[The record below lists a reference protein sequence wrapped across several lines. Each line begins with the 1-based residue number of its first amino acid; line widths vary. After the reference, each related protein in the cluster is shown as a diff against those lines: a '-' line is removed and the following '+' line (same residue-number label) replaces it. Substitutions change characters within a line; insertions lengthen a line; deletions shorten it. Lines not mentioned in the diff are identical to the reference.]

1 MDFSKPQEIILQM
14 GLRDG
19 MRVVDIGSGVGHY
32 ALAAAPIVGEEGRIY
47 AVDVQEAVLK
57 SLKREA
63 VEHGFSNISTIWG
76 DIENQFG
83 TKLKGEVVDAVI
95 IANTLFQ
102 LDDKN
107 AAVTEIKRIL
117 KPGGIVLVVDWAGCY
132 NSIGPEENRVVEE
145 HVAER
150 LFIDARFHKEKAFR
164 AGPHHYALVFKK
176 PS

>member
-32 ALAAAPIVGEEGRIY
+32 TLAAAPIVGEEGRVY
-47 AVDVQEAVLK
+47 AVDVQEPVLK
-57 SLKREA
+57 ALKREV
-63 VEHGFSNISTIWG
+63 VERGFSNVSTIWG
-76 DIENQFG
+76 DIEQQFG
-83 TKLKGEVVDAVI
+83 TKLKGEVIDAVI

-107 AAVTEIKRIL
+107 AAVKEIKRIL
-117 KPGGIVLVVDWAGCY
+117 KPGGLVLAVDWAGCY
-132 NSIGPEENRVVEE
+132 NSIGPEENCVVEE

-150 LFIDARFHKEKAFR
+150 LFIDAGFHKEKAFR